1 MFCLHFRFSS
11 NARVRIPFWK
21 TSRRARAKL
30 PKWYKHTTSDLRTSI
45 AKSMSG
51 TSTSTA
57 SLQFAKAQ
65 LPHRSMFSNGYQI
78 DVLNSSTTQAGSQ
91 PPKNSLLGRMP
102 SMSEKRAGLG
112 HGHMPYFRLRAAHES
127 AAVRW
132 EVTNWFMSCSGT
144 RLMSSRFQYRQMVYT
159 ISFASRSE
167 PRLCVIR
174 VCLVSQG
181 RKDAEWTG
189 KNLHRPSF
197 EFIPD
202 KF

>member
-1 MFCLHFRFSS
+1 MYCYRGRPASTGGGDHQDALDSEWTCCKS
-11 NARVRIPFWK
+11 AE
-21 TSRRARAKL
+21 
-30 PKWYKHTTSDLRTSI
+30 WYKHTTSDSLRTLI

-65 LPHRSMFSNGYQI
+65 LPHRSLFWNGYQI
-78 DVLNSSTTQAGSQ
+78 DVLDSSITQAGSQ
-91 PPKNSLLGRMP
+91 PPKGSLLDRTP
-102 SMSEKRAGLG
+102 SMSEKRASLG
-112 HGHMPYFRLRAAHES
+112 HGHMPYFRLSAAHES

-181 RKDAEWTG
+181 RSTERTR